1 VTWRVRRYVFV
12 GVLILFIIVVGSIT
26 YYYVSTPPTTRQ
38 RVVVYAYN
46 DRITGIDPSIEDDT
60 GLVIIGLVYE
70 QLLRYNPLT
79 NKLEPVL
86 AVAWNSSEDGT
97 EWVFRLREGVVFHDG
112 TPLNATA
119 VKLSIER
126 ARDVYRETG
135 RGAGYIWEAVTDV
148 EVVDEYTIK
157 IKLEYP
163 QRLDL
168 LVAATYAAYIFSPKA
183 LSSSGASSYLDKK
196 LESWFSSGNEAG
208 SGPYTIEYYRPDS
221 EVRLKKFDK
230 WWGWSLVNNTRAPD
244 YVIVKILP
252 DPQSQ
257 YNGLISGE
265 IDIASSVPRD
275 YVSLLLSKGFKVH
288 NLTSYHNYLLFFNVR
303 RYPTNI
309 TEFRKAIACS
319 LNLEEAVKLAMK
331 GFGLRG
337 SGIVPHGFP
346 GFTEGLYYE
355 CGLSEAM
362 QYLNESGVQLPV
374 RIELLYQVDYEETRI
389 FAEMLQSRLK
399 DLNIDLV
406 LNPQPWSQLKEIAK
420 GVWENPDE
428 SPHLVIADWWP
439 TIPSPY
445 DYLYTMFHSDSK
457 EWNFAGYE
465 DEEFEELIDRAWE
478 LEGTNYS
485 EALNLY
491 REAQVKLFNEAV
503 GINLWDEV
511 RPFIHNARVEL
522 PDECMNP
529 LYMYVIY
536 FQYVRVGT

>member
-1 VTWRVRRYVFV
+1 VRRSVFLGV
-12 GVLILFIIVVGSIT
+12 SISLVVLIVVSFIAYHYIWG
-26 YYYVSTPPTTRQ
+26 TPEIKQ

-70 QLLRYNPLT
+70 QLLHYNPVTGEL
-79 NKLEPVL
+79 KPVL

-112 TPLNATA
+112 TPLNSTA

-126 ARDVYRETG
+126 ARDIYRETG
-135 RGAGYIWEAVTDV
+135 RGAGYIWDAVTDI
-148 EVVDEYTIK
+148 EVLDEYTLK

-183 LSSSGASSYLDKK
+183 LSSSGASSYLDRK
-196 LESWFSSGNEAG
+196 LEEWFNRGNEAG
-208 SGPYTIEYYRPDS
+208 TGPYTIEYYKPDS
-221 EVRLKKFDK
+221 EIRLKKFDK
-230 WWGWSLVNNTRAPD
+230 WWGWSLVNNDQAPD
-244 YVIVKILP
+244 YVIIKILP

-275 YVSLLLSKGFKVH
+275 YVSLLLNRGFKVY
-288 NLTSYHNYLLFFNVR
+288 NLTTYHNYLMFFNVR

-309 TEFRKAIACS
+309 LEFRKAIACS
-319 LNLEEAVKLAMK
+319 LNLDEAIRLAMK
-331 GFGLRG
+331 GFALKG
-337 SGIVPHGFP
+337 SGIIPHGFP
-346 GFTEGLYYE
+346 GFAEGLYHQ
-355 CGLSEAM
+355 CGLSEAL
-362 QYLNESGVQLPV
+362 QYLNESGVQTPV
-374 RIELLYQVDYEETRI
+374 RMEILYQVDYEETRI
-389 FAEMLQSRLK
+389 FAETLQSRLR
-399 DLNIDLV
+399 DINIELV

-420 GVWENPDE
+420 GVWENPE
-428 SPHLVIADWWP
+428 NTPHLIIADWWP

-457 EWNFAGYE
+457 EWNYAGYE
-465 DEEFEELIDRAWE
+465 NEEFENIIDYAWE
-478 LEGTNYS
+478 IEGTNYS
-485 EALNLY
+485 EALSLY
-491 REAQVKLFNEAV
+491 RKAQEILFNDVA

-511 RPFIHNARVEL
+511 RPFIYNTRVEL
-522 PDECMNP
+522 PPECMNP

-536 FQYVRVGT
+536 FQYVRVGA

>member
-1 VTWRVRRYVFV
+1 MQRYVFLSV
-12 GVLILFIIVVGSIT
+12 IILFLLTIVGLLA
-26 YYYVSTPPTTRQ
+26 YYVLTPPPSKQ
-38 RVVVYAYN
+38 KVVVYAYN

-70 QLLRYNPLT
+70 QLIRYNPLT

-86 AVAWNSSEDGT
+86 AVTWNSSEDGT
-97 EWVFRLREGVVFHDG
+97 EWVFRLREGVVFHDN
-112 TPLNATA
+112 TPFNATA

-135 RGAGYIWEAVTDV
+135 RGAGYIWEAVTSI

-168 LVAATYAAYIFSPKA
+168 LVAATYAAYVFSPKA
-183 LSSSGASSYLDKK
+183 LSYSGASSYLDKK
-196 LESWFSSGNEAG
+196 LEDWFNRGNEVG
-208 SGPYTIEYYRPDS
+208 SGPYMIEYYRPDS

-230 WWGWSLVNNTRAPD
+230 WWGWSLVNNTQAPD
-244 YVIVKILP
+244 YIIVKILP

-275 YVSLLLSKGFKVH
+275 YVSLLLSKGFRIY
-288 NLTSYHNYLLFFNVR
+288 NLTSYHNYLLFFNVK

-319 LNLEEAVKLAMK
+319 LNLDEAVKLAMK
-331 GFGLRG
+331 GFGLKG

-362 QYLNESGVQLPV
+362 QYLEESGVQVPV

-420 GVWENPDE
+420 SVWDDPDGA
-428 SPHLVIADWWP
+428 PHLVIADWWP

-445 DYLYTMFHSDSK
+445 DYLYIMFHSESK

-465 DEEFEELIDRAWE
+465 DEEFEDLIDQAWE
-478 LEGTNYS
+478 LEGSNYS

-491 REAQVKLFNEAV
+491 REAQIKLFDEV
-503 GINLWDEV
+503 IGINLWDEI
-511 RPFIHNARVEL
+511 RPFIYNARVEL
-522 PDECMNP
+522 RDECMNP